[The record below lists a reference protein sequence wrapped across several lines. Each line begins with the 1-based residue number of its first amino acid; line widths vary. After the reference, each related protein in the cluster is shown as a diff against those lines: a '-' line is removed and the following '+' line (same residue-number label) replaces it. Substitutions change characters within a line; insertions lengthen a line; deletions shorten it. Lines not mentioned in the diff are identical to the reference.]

1 VELRDED
8 LLLRPMNEGDADAVY
23 EACQDLEIQRW
34 IQVIPSPYTEAD
46 ASAYVEEA
54 RRSWADGKGGSFA
67 IVDATSGELVGA
79 IGVRL
84 GEIGAVGY
92 WVKRE
97 ARGREVA
104 TRAVGLLSRWALT
117 EGGVERLELLTNPDN
132 LASQRVAEK
141 AGFQREGL
149 LRSRMRRRDGQRS
162 DSVIFS
168 LLPGDLR

>member
-1 VELRDED
+1 MELRDDD
-8 LLLRPMNEGDADAVY
+8 LLLRPIDKDDERAVY
-23 EACQDLEIQRW
+23 EACQDTEIQRW

-46 ASAYVEEA
+46 ASAYVSEA
-54 RRSWADGKGGSFA
+54 RRRWADRKAGTFA
-67 IVDATSGELVGA
+67 IVDATSGELLGS

-97 ARGREVA
+97 ARGRGVA
-104 TRAVGLLSRWALT
+104 SRALRLLSGWAVT
-117 EGGVERLELLTNPDN
+117 EGGVERLELLTNPEN

-141 AGFQREGL
+141 AGFRREGL

-168 LLPGDLR
+168 LLPGDLG